1 MTKFLINLIN
11 LIFKRVS
18 NYLCC
23 HGNDRNLTFN
33 LINVM
38 SYDYIFCPCQ
48 ILALYHR
55 RIVNN
60 TPMSRDES

>member
-1 MTKFLINLIN
+1 M
-11 LIFKRVS
+11 FKLVF

-48 ILALYHR
+48 ILDLYHQR
-55 RIVNN
+55 VVNN
-60 TPMSRDES
+60 TPMSRKDS